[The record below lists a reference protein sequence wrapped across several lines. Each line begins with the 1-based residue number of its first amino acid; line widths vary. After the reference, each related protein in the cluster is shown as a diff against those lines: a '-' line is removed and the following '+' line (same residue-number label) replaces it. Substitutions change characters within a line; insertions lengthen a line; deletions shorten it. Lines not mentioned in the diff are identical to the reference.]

1 MSFAVFGFPSFVRFS
16 WKTAETL
23 LEEKGVKVEF
33 EEEEP
38 AEDPSVAATPSVKQ
52 WFQPAAAKS
61 KSGGLGGVTKRS
73 TFFKDRK
80 MVRSTLKGIL
90 NK

>member
-1 MSFAVFGFPSFVRFS
+1 M
-16 WKTAETL
+16 
-23 LEEKGVKVEF
+23 KVEF

-61 KSGGLGGVTKRS
+61 KSGGGGGVTKRS